1 MASGDALDCI
11 TGVKLVLQSLKPTWQ
26 AITLN
31 QISPDTTEGN
41 GSVMS
46 WAWAKALMRQRD
58 QVFQATIIP
67 ISNHNV
73 QHNSHCKLYQPISG
87 WQIHG

>member
-1 MASGDALDCI
+1 MVSI
-11 TGVKLVLQSLKPTWQ
+11 SIMVVVNRQ

-58 QVFQATIIP
+58 QMEYSSSTSINYTRTPLLSLYHEVDLATSP
-67 ISNHNV
+67 KCTYS
-73 QHNSHCKLYQPISG
+73 
-87 WQIHG
+87 